1 MEGENKDMKMKKL
14 VALAVAGMLC
24 LGMSVTAFAANSL
37 TPEDAAAVIE
47 NEDGTTTPLVVED
60 LDEKV
65 QEVVD
70 TWKDDSTALEAAV
83 KDAVKN
89 NPDIK
94 LEEGAKYAVVGAF
107 DYDIQGGLNG
117 DTEIKFDIS
126 KLLPTGLKEGET
138 LYLMHGITDANGNVT
153 KWVLVNTTVEGD
165 YATATFD
172 SLSPIAFIV
181 ASNGD
186 TVLDPD
192 PIIPTPE
199 DPDDSITVDELVDLI
214 VKKLQES
221 KVTVNRTVVS
231 SKVSPKT
238 GE

>member
-70 TWKDDSTALEAAV
+70 TWKDDSTALEVAV

-89 NPDIK
+89 NPDI
-94 LEEGAKYAVVGAF
+94 
-107 DYDIQGGLNG
+107 
-117 DTEIKFDIS
+117 
-126 KLLPTGLKEGET
+126 
-138 LYLMHGITDANGNVT
+138 
-153 KWVLVNTTVEGD
+153 
-165 YATATFD
+165 
-172 SLSPIAFIV
+172 
-181 ASNGD
+181 
-186 TVLDPD
+186 
-192 PIIPTPE
+192 
-199 DPDDSITVDELVDLI
+199 EL
-214 VKKLQES
+214 
-221 KVTVNRTVVS
+221 
-231 SKVSPKT
+231 
-238 GE
+238 